1 MQGGQIAPP
10 AGTADTSTA
19 WLAPTAT
26 RAAQLQLIL
35 AVPGV
40 PDLTEHARAWPH
52 VFAFARERRS
62 PRSDAATANC
72 TRPFSRGLFGFT
84 PFSDLRADGVTA
96 APRLALGVISSDP
109 LASLP

>member
-1 MQGGQIAPP
+1 LRQFARWGVQGAQIAPP

-62 PRSDAATANC
+62 PAPTPRPQTARGRFRAGSLVSRPSATSA
-72 TRPFSRGLFGFT
+72 P
-84 PFSDLRADGVTA
+84 TA
-96 APRLALGVISSDP
+96 
-109 LASLP
+109 